1 MPQFEIPQVCSTML
15 TQGRRKKSGTKG
27 KKTSLD
33 KEIYDRGTEKIGT
46 YTCNKVT

>member
-1 MPQFEIPQVCSTML
+1 MHTVHRAEQAGGRMVPGQV
-15 TQGRRKKSGTKG
+15 KKSGTKG